1 MAEVELREALQHAS
15 LLDENSHE
23 QSQFL
28 GGEKGAFIYALSTQ
42 EKREAEH
49 AAKVAG
55 TQQRY

>member
-1 MAEVELREALQHAS
+1 MAEVELPEALQHTS

-28 GGEKGAFIYALSTQ
+28 GGEKGAFIFTLSTQ
-42 EKREAEH
+42 EKRE
-49 AAKVAG
+49 AKVAG